1 MPHLLLESLPPDKQW
16 VIYGVGGL
24 ALMYLFIRRMGKK
37 TKDPLAD
44 APVRFPVSQQR
55 AVEREMQSL
64 LVELSEMAR
73 QTTAQ
78 LDTRSTKLELLLQEA
93 DQKIAEL
100 RALTG
105 GDGRSLP
112 NFGVNRTATSPSPA
126 EEDPRHAE
134 VYRLADQGKTASQIA
149 QELGRHS
156 GEIEL
161 ILALRGKPAS
171 T

>member
-1 MPHLLLESLPPDKQW
+1 MPHFLLESLPPDKQW

-24 ALMYLFIRRMGKK
+24 ALMYLFIRRMGRKNK
-37 TKDPLAD
+37 KDPLAD

-78 LDTRSTKLELLLQEA
+78 LDTRAAKLELLLQEA

-112 NFGVNRTATSPSPA
+112 NFGVTRAAATPPPA

-149 QELGRHS
+149 HELGRHS

-161 ILALRGKPAS
+161 ILALRGKAS
-171 T
+171 